1 MSMEHRECLTSRERV
16 IRAINHE
23 PVDRT
28 PIDLGMHYSTGI
40 SAFAYWNL
48 RQYLGLPVEEVEV
61 IDPGQFL
68 ARVGT
73 DVLQRFHCDCI
84 CFHPGYPN
92 TALWNPRGSYQFR
105 VPRRMLP
112 ERQPDNSWVA
122 SLGDGRLRMPEGG
135 FFFDGNGFDPWDG
148 EVSFLDAAG
157 RNAERIYKE
166 TDLYTMYI
174 GFGAYFSDNPDWLV
188 NFMLE
193 PEEAD
198 EQNRRLLEADL
209 KEAGRVIDKMGRYVQ
224 GICINSD
231 LGTQTAPFIRP
242 SVHAERI
249 APLIKKFCDF
259 VHRNSDCKI
268 FMHSCGAMEPFIPAL
283 IQSGVD
289 VLNPVQVSC
298 GNMNPAG
305 LKAKYGKDICFWGG
319 GCDTQN
325 VLGRGTPEEV
335 GRNVKELMAA
345 FAPGSGF
352 VFNQVHNIMGNVP
365 PENIVAM
372 FDTAYEQSFEY
383 GYKREQ
389 C

>member
-1 MSMEHRECLTSRERV
+1 MTADRRETLTSRERV
-16 IRAINHE
+16 RRSVARL

-48 RQYLGLPVEEVEV
+48 REHLGLPVSEVEV
-61 IDPGQFL
+61 VDPGQFL
-68 ARVGT
+68 ARVEP
-73 DVLQRFHCDCI
+73 DVLERFHVDCI

-92 TALWNPRGSYQFR
+92 TAIWNPRGEYRFR

-112 ERQPDNSWVA
+112 QRQEDGSWLVRGEGANMTMPD
-122 SLGDGRLRMPEGG
+122 GG
-135 FFFDGNGFDPWDG
+135 FFFDGGGVNPWDG
-148 EVSFLDAAG
+148 DEDFLDAAA
-157 RNAERIYKE
+157 RSAERICKE
-166 TDLYTMYI
+166 TDLYTVYI
-174 GFGAYFSDNPDWLV
+174 GFGAYFSDNPDWLC

-198 EQNRRLLEADL
+198 AANLRWLENDL
-209 KEAGRVIDKMGRYVQ
+209 KTCARIIDKMGKYVQ

-242 SVHAERI
+242 SIHAERI
-249 APLIKKFCDF
+249 APLIKRLTDF
-259 VHRNSDCKI
+259 IHQNSDCQV
-268 FMHSCGAMEPFIPAL
+268 FMHSCGAMEPFLPAL
-283 IQSGVD
+283 IWAGVD
-289 VLNPVQVSC
+289 AINPVQVSC
-298 GNMNPAG
+298 ANMEPTA

-325 VLGRGTPEEV
+325 VLWRGTPDEV
-335 GRNVKELMAA
+335 RANVRTLMSAL
-345 FAPGSGF
+345 APHSGM

-372 FDTAYEQSFEY
+372 YDTAYEESFKY
-383 GYKREQ
+383 GEL
-389 C
+389 

>member
-1 MSMEHRECLTSRERV
+1 MSMENRECLTSRERV
-16 IRAINHE
+16 IRAVNRQ

-48 RQYLGLPVEEVEV
+48 REYLGLPVDEVEI

-68 ARVGT
+68 ARVDT
-73 DVLQRFHCDCI
+73 DILERFHCDCI
-84 CFHPGYPN
+84 CLHPGYPN
-92 TALWNPRGSYQFR
+92 TAIWNPRGNYRFR

-112 ERQPDNSWVA
+112 ELQPDNSWLA
-122 SLGDGRLRMPEGG
+122 SYGDGRMKMPEGG

-148 EVSFLDAAG
+148 EKAFIDACAD
-157 RNAERIYKE
+157 NAERIYKE
-166 TDLYTMYI
+166 TDLYTVYI

-198 EQNRRLLEADL
+198 ERNRRWLEADIAR
-209 KEAGRVIDKMGRYVQ
+209 AGEVIDKMGRHIQ

-242 SVHAERI
+242 SIHADRI
-249 APLIKKFCDF
+249 APLIHKFCDF
-259 VHRNSDCKI
+259 VHRNSDCQI
-268 FMHSCGAMEPFIPAL
+268 FMHSCGAMEPFLPAL
-283 IQSGVD
+283 IEAGVD
-289 VLNPVQVSC
+289 AINPVQVSC
-298 GNMNPAG
+298 ANMNPVK
-305 LKAKYGKDICFWGG
+305 LKENYGKDICFWGG

-325 VLGRGTPEEV
+325 VLGRGTPDDV
-335 GRNVKELMAA
+335 RRNVRELMAA

-352 VFNQVHNIMGNVP
+352 VFNQVHNVMGNVP

-372 FDTAYEQSFEY
+372 FDMAYEESFKY
-383 GYKREQ
+383 GYKQER